1 MNHKHGSKKKAN
13 KTKVH
18 KTKRLPDTAPPVLT
32 PDASGPPSQL
42 NANEAS
48 SENQSVVPPRTSQ
61 QPESTLPVRNIPSYY
76 KLLFSLRV
84 IRVELIITIFTV
96 LLSIG
101 QYFENVISVRVNIS
115 SIWREGYK
123 PDIRNRV
130 QKFRLVNDEWK
141 KRHHLERNTSVDM
154 LVYPSMLFA
163 PGCLRDDEF
172 IRNLL
177 VDDVPREAVD
187 KDYIKAALEY
197 RNAIIDTLNTAEA
210 VKAVIKSRPWPFNAS
225 IFYWDTLEDRYV
237 PVVEDLRIGLE
248 DFIVSYQNLT
258 KDRPLVDGRRVP
270 AWNVLTS
277 PLSNIFDYLAI
288 PIFVLIGVAFL
299 AVVYFAKSKYKKF
312 YESSTEFEVK
322 QGFRIIKLE

>member
-1 MNHKHGSKKKAN
+1 MARKKKAN

-18 KTKRLPDTAPPVLT
+18 KTKRPTDTAPPVLT
-32 PDASGPPSQL
+32 PDAAGQPSQL

-48 SENQSVVPPRTSQ
+48 GQNQSAVTPQMSRRR
-61 QPESTLPVRNIPSYY
+61 ESTLPVRNIPSHY

-115 SIWREGYK
+115 SIWRDGYK
-123 PDIRNRV
+123 PDTRNRI

-154 LVYPSMLFA
+154 LVYPSKLFE

-177 VDDVPREAVD
+177 VDDVPQEATN

-288 PIFVLIGVAFL
+288 PIFVLIGVLFL
-299 AVVYFAKSKYKKF
+299 AVVYVAKSKYKKF
-312 YESSTEFEVK
+312 HESSTEFEVK